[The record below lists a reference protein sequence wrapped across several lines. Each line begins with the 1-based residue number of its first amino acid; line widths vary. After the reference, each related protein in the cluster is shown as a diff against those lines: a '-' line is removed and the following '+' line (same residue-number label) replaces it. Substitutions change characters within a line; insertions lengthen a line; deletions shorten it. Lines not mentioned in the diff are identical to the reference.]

1 MYIYIHTY
9 IYAGAQEELIGRTNN
24 GDPAGAKLTWANFH
38 ALDVPE
44 EEKRVILARC
54 SNSVASPHTTTAEF
68 HVTKHLHARVHACV
82 YRYACVC
89 ERAFA
94 LCARGMAR
102 SLRHR
107 HVLTNDCRER
117 VAAGERVAVSRDAS
131 TQ

>member
-1 MYIYIHTY
+1 M
-9 IYAGAQEELIGRTNN
+9 YAGAQEELIGRTNN

-38 ALDVPE
+38 SLDVPE

-68 HVTKHLHARVHACV
+68 HVTKHMHARV
-82 YRYACVC
+82 YACVC
-89 ERAFA
+89 ERPFA

-107 HVLTNDCRER
+107 HVFTNDGRER
-117 VAAGERVAVSRDAS
+117 VAAAERVAVSRDAS

>member
-38 ALDVPE
+38 SLDVPE

-68 HVTKHLHARVHACV
+68 HVTKHMHARVYARVH
-82 YRYACVC
+82 ACVC

-107 HVLTNDCRER
+107 HVFTNDGRER
-117 VAAGERVAVSRDAS
+117 VAAAERVAVSRDAS